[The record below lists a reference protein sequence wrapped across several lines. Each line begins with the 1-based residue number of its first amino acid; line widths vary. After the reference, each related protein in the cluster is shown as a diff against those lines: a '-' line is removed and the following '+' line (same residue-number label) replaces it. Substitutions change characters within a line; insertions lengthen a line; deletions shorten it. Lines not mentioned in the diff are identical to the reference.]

1 MKILLRYLRP
11 HRFLVGLVLLLAAIN
26 IGFSLVDPIIFG
38 KLINLAT
45 YHQTKNTF
53 SWDDFLFAKTP
64 IVNKAG
70 REEILYGVMW
80 LLVAS
85 ISVAM
90 ISRIAKNFQDYFMN
104 VVIQKFG
111 AKVFTDG
118 LQHAMK
124 LPYQEF
130 EDQRSGETLSILTKV
145 RADVEKFMINFINI
159 LFGVI
164 VGVLFVFIY
173 AAIFIHWSIPVAY
186 LTGILLLTVIT
197 NALSKKI
204 KLIQKKIVGETT
216 ALAGSTTESLRNI
229 ELVKSLG
236 LTQQEVARLNKNTY
250 KILGLELTK
259 VKRIRSISF
268 IQGTFVNTLRQVILF
283 ILMWLIFRGYM
294 DAGQLVTMQIFSF
307 FVFGPLQEIGNIL
320 LSYREAEASLNNF
333 DNLMKKAPEKDPAN
347 PRHLGD
353 IQTLSFQNVVFKHQT
368 ANQAAINNISF
379 DVTTGETIAFVGPS
393 GSGKSTLMKL
403 LVGLYRPKDGT
414 ILYNGLDETKLRFDD
429 LRNQIGFVTQDT
441 NLFSGT
447 IRENL
452 VFVNPSASEEDVM
465 DALNKASCQNLLAR
479 ADKGLETMIG
489 EGGLKLS
496 GGEKQRISIAR
507 ALLRKPKLLLFDE
520 ATSALDSITEEE
532 ITDTIRDISSRG
544 NQITILIAHRLSTIM
559 HADRIYVL
567 EKGSVIETGTHESLL
582 EEKGLYFAMWRQQI
596 GERKNPVA
604 LPTTSKVTA

>member
-1 MKILLRYLRP
+1 MKILLHYLKP
-11 HRFLVGLVLLLAAIN
+11 HKWLVILVLSLAAVN
-26 IGFSLVDPIIFG
+26 IGFSLVDPILLG
-38 KLINLAT
+38 KLINLASGRVNNPELIT
-45 YHQTKNTF
+45 EDRFFNSF
-53 SWDDFLFAKTP
+53 SWDKPGVWF
-64 IVNKAG
+64 
-70 REEILYGVMW
+70 ILVC
-80 LLVAS
+80 S

-90 ISRIAKNFQDYFMN
+90 ISRIAKNFQDYFLN
-104 VVIQKFG
+104 LVIQKFG

-124 LPYQEF
+124 LPYQQF
-130 EDQRSGETLSILTKV
+130 EDQRSGETLSVLTKV
-145 RADVEKFMINFINI
+145 RSDVEKFMINFINI

-164 VGVLFVFIY
+164 IGIVFVFVY

-186 LTGILLLTVIT
+186 LVGITLLTLIT

-204 KLIQKKIVGETT
+204 KSIQKNIVGQTT

-236 LTQQEVARLNKNTY
+236 LTQQEVQRLNKNTY

-268 IQGTFVNTLRQVILF
+268 IQGTMVNTLRQVILF
-283 ILMWLIFRGYM
+283 ILMWLIFKNQM

-333 DNLMKKAPEKDPAN
+333 DSLMKKAPEPEPAN
-347 PRHLGD
+347 PKHLGD
-353 IQTLSFQNVVFKHQT
+353 IETLAFRNVAFQHQT
-368 ANQAAINNISF
+368 ASQKAINNISF
-379 DVTTGETIAFVGPS
+379 DVRIGETIAFVGPS

-403 LVGLYRPKDGT
+403 LVGLYRPQEGK
-414 ILYNGLDETKLRFDD
+414 IFYNNLDETSIRFDD

-452 VFVNPSASEEDVM
+452 MFVNPTATEEDVL
-465 DALNKASCQNLLAR
+465 DALNKAACQNLLAR
-479 ADKGLETMIG
+479 AEKGLETMIG

-496 GGEKQRISIAR
+496 GGEKQRLSIAR
-507 ALLRKPKLLLFDE
+507 ALLRDPKLLLFDE
-520 ATSALDSITEEE
+520 ATSALDSLTEEE
-532 ITDTIRDISSRG
+532 ITDTIREISLKG

-567 EKGSVIETGTHESLL
+567 EKGDVVETGSHQQLL
-582 EEKGLYFAMWRQQI
+582 DEKGLYYAMWRQQI
-596 GERKNPVA
+596 GERKTKINA
-604 LPTTSKVTA
+604 A

>member
-1 MKILLRYLRP
+1 MKILLKYLKP
-11 HRFLVGLVLLLAAIN
+11 YKWLVVLTLTLAAIN
-26 IGFSLVDPIIFG
+26 IGFSLIDPILLG
-38 KLINLAT
+38 KLINLANS
-45 YHQTKNTF
+45 HQGSTQPPSQNFDWDRFFNSF
-53 SWDDFLFAKTP
+53 SW
-64 IVNKAG
+64 NKPG
-70 REEILYGVMW
+70 VWFILIC
-80 LLVAS
+80 S

-90 ISRIAKNFQDYFMN
+90 VSRIAKNFQDYFLN

-111 AKVFTDG
+111 ARVFTDG

-124 LPYQEF
+124 LPYQQF

-145 RADVEKFMINFINI
+145 RSDVEKFMINFINI

-164 VGVLFVFIY
+164 IGVVFVFVY
-173 AAIFIHWSIPVAY
+173 AAIFIHWSIPIAY
-186 LTGILLLTVIT
+186 LVGIFFLTIIT
-197 NALSKKI
+197 NFLSKKI
-204 KLIQKKIVGETT
+204 KIIQKNIVGETT

-236 LTQQEVARLNKNTY
+236 LTKQEVGRLNKNTY
-250 KILGLELTK
+250 KILGLELKK

-268 IQGTFVNTLRQVILF
+268 VQGTMVNTLRQVILF
-283 ILMWLIFRGYM
+283 ILMWLIFGGRM

-333 DNLMKKAPEKDPAN
+333 DILMKKAPEQEPAN
-347 PRHLGD
+347 PKKLGAV
-353 IQTLSFQNVVFKHQT
+353 QTLSFNGVGFKHQT
-368 ANQAAINNISF
+368 ASHKAIDNISF
-379 DVTTGETIAFVGPS
+379 KANVGETIAFVGPS

-403 LVGLYRPKDGT
+403 LVGLYRPQEGK
-414 ILYNGLDETKLRFDD
+414 IFYNGLDETEIHFDD

-452 VFVNPSASEEDVM
+452 MFVNPAASENDLN
-465 DALNKASCQNLLAR
+465 DALQKASCTNLLSR
-479 ADKGLETMIG
+479 AEKGLDTMIG

-496 GGEKQRISIAR
+496 GGEKQRLSIAR
-507 ALLRKPKLLLFDE
+507 ALLRKPHLLIFDE
-520 ATSALDSITEEE
+520 ATSALDSLTEEE
-532 ITDTIRDISSRG
+532 ITNTIKDISYMK

-567 EKGSVIETGTHESLL
+567 EKGDVVETGTHQSLV
-582 EEKGLYFAMWRQQI
+582 EEKGLYYAMWRQQI
-596 GERKNPVA
+596 GERKSNDRPV
-604 LPTTSKVTA
+604 PVK

>member
-1 MKILLRYLRP
+1 MKILLKYLRP
-11 HRFLVGLVLLLAAIN
+11 HRGLVFLVLFLAAVN
-26 IGFSLVDPIIFG
+26 IGFSLVDPILFG
-38 KLINLAT
+38 KLINLAND
-45 YHQTKNTF
+45 KMNNSDAFGWDRFFNSF
-53 SWDDFLFAKTP
+53 SWKQPGVWF
-64 IVNKAG
+64 IVTC
-70 REEILYGVMW
+70 
-80 LLVAS
+80 S
-85 ISVAM
+85 ITVAM
-90 ISRIAKNFQDYFMN
+90 VSRLAKNFQDYFLN

-111 AKVFTDG
+111 ATVFTDG
-118 LQHAMK
+118 LKHAMK

-145 RADVEKFMINFINI
+145 RTDVEKFMINFINI
-159 LFGVI
+159 LFGVL

-173 AAIFIHWSIPVAY
+173 AAVFIHWSIPLAY
-186 LTGILLLTVIT
+186 LVGVLVLTTIT
-197 NALSKKI
+197 NILSKKI
-204 KLIQKKIVGETT
+204 KIIQKNIVGQTT

-236 LTQQEVARLNKNTY
+236 LTTQEVDRLNKNTY

-268 IQGTFVNTLRQVILF
+268 LQGTMVNTLRQVILF
-283 ILMWLIFRGYM
+283 ILMWLIFQDKM

-333 DNLMKKAPEKDPAN
+333 DLLMKKAPELEPLHPK
-347 PRHLGD
+347 HLGD
-353 IQTLSFQNVVFKHQT
+353 IKNLSFRNVSFKHQT
-368 ANQAAINNISF
+368 AAQKAIDDISF
-379 DVTTGETIAFVGPS
+379 DVKVGETIAFVGPS

-403 LVGLYRPKDGT
+403 LVGLYRPQEGK
-414 ILYNGLDETKLRFDD
+414 IFYNSLDETELLFDD

-452 VFVNPSASEEDVM
+452 MFVNPSATEADLM
-465 DALNKASCQNLLAR
+465 DALNKASCQNLLSR
-479 ADKGLETMIG
+479 AEKGLDTMIG

-496 GGEKQRISIAR
+496 GGEKQRLSIAR
-507 ALLRKPKLLLFDE
+507 ALLRSPKLLLFDE
-520 ATSALDSITEEE
+520 ATSALDSLTEEE
-532 ITDTIRDISSRG
+532 ITDTIRAISLEG

-567 EKGSVIETGTHESLL
+567 EKGEVVETGTHESLL
-582 EEKGLYFAMWRQQI
+582 QEKGLYYAMWRQQI
-596 GERKNPVA
+596 GERKSMVA
-604 LPTTSKVTA
+604 MAAKASAN